1 MRFKIDENLPVEV
14 ADVLQAKA
22 FEALTVYEQNL
33 SGVNDANLAQIC
45 RNEKRILITL
55 DMDFADIRS
64 YPPEEYY
71 GFMVLRVKRQDKLYI
86 MKIISEVVEVLLHE
100 SPIGQLW
107 IIEEGKIRVRGK
119 DQTE

>member
-14 ADVLQAKA
+14 ADILQAKA
-22 FEALTVYEQNL
+22 FEALTVYQQNL